1 MGKFTACAVATYGKC
16 YFQDD
21 LWLNPYLDSLY
32 THSFRYPDHLIA
44 NTRPVNYVD
53 YMKWRFTNKDISLHT
68 GYTDLRYGAFV
79 SQHKVQ
85 KFLSQLST
93 QGLSTSKLRL
103 AEFYFS
109 IWLNQYPYIVSNPL
123 LSSGR
128 DGFRDID
135 TVNNRPL
142 VEYYVY
148 DAVSLLENTLANSS
162 WMEENDDYFD
172 KGELGPP
179 VEERDVRM
187 STPGTE
193 NDIVFNSGSIANISQ
208 FESEYNKKH
217 QNFMIPNKFNFA
229 YRSYHKAVDQDTE
242 TCWHTQRAPLAD
254 DYFGLYMVGDI
265 QAKRIILYTPTKFDL
280 PLDQV
285 FQVTVQFVPFGSWE
299 ECDIKLTPL
308 SQLDYRIG
316 FDIECPQKDSFKSI
330 RITFKQDLQQAFEFM
345 QSIKCVVV
353 GDGAVGKT
361 CLLISYTTNAF
372 PGEYIPTVF
381 DNYSANV
388 MVDGK
393 PINLGLWDT
402 AGQED
407 YDRLRPLS
415 YPQTDVFLS
424 CFSLVSP
431 PSFENVRTKW
441 YPEISHHAPYIPIIL
456 VGTKLDLREDRD
468 TVERLKQKRMAPISY
483 PQGLQMAKDIKAVKY
498 LECSALTQKGLKNV
512 FDEAIRAVL
521 SPPVRQKKKN
531 PCLIL

>member
-1 MGKFTACAVATYGKC
+1 MLYAAIVIAIIITWSQLESIKIFADDKHPTPSIVFSQKEMDPPTWLIQTLENEPILKQPSIFPAAVFSKQNLRQYPPVTAIVNRVDDSDDGILHVIEHLFKYPFIKEILVHNQIKSRPLKAELLYPNKTLSTAPNDRVQIQVIETGASIYSMGKFTACAVATYGKC

-109 IWLNQYPYIVSNPL
+109 VWLNQYPYIVSNPL

-128 DGFRDID
+128 DGFRGID

-148 DAVSLLENTLANSS
+148 DAVSLLENTLTNSS

-187 STPGTE
+187 PTPGTE

-208 FESEYNKKH
+208 FESVYNKKY
-217 QNFMIPNKFNFA
+217 QNFTIPNKSNFA
-229 YRSYHKAVDQDTE
+229 YQSYHKAVDQDTE

-330 RITFKQDLQQAFEFM
+330 RITFKQDLQQAFELCSFGLDNF
-345 QSIKCVVV
+345 VV
-353 GDGAVGKT
+353 
-361 CLLISYTTNAF
+361 
-372 PGEYIPTVF
+372 
-381 DNYSANV
+381 
-388 MVDGK
+388 
-393 PINLGLWDT
+393 
-402 AGQED
+402 
-407 YDRLRPLS
+407 
-415 YPQTDVFLS
+415 
-424 CFSLVSP
+424 
-431 PSFENVRTKW
+431 
-441 YPEISHHAPYIPIIL
+441 
-456 VGTKLDLREDRD
+456 
-468 TVERLKQKRMAPISY
+468 
-483 PQGLQMAKDIKAVKY
+483 
-498 LECSALTQKGLKNV
+498 
-512 FDEAIRAVL
+512 
-521 SPPVRQKKKN
+521 
-531 PCLIL
+531 